1 MYTHRCKHPCA
12 HAVHRVA
19 ASARGHTH
27 THLRGEEITCVLILF
42 LYIIALLLE
51 LLPLRA
57 QLLTLLRA
65 PAHTVCGYCVRAI
78 GNIMVCMYV
87 YVCVYICIFICSV
100 ANSTLCKHQPCMHQ
114 TCQNMKFVP
123 TAPLHATN
131 VRDTFQARTR
141 TRAV

>member
-1 MYTHRCKHPCA
+1 MQ
-12 HAVHRVA
+12 A
-19 ASARGHTH
+19 ALCTRSASCCSQCTRAHTH
-27 THLRGEEITCVLILF
+27 THLRGEEITRVLILF

-65 PAHTVCGYCVRAI
+65 PAHTVCDYCVRAI

-100 ANSTLCKHQPCMHQ
+100 ANSTRYMHQ
-114 TCQNMKFVP
+114 TGQNMDFFP